1 MKTCPVCDGEGVCAY
16 EEAVV
21 DYEHGG
27 YLQEVYGECDM
38 CYGSGEVDDEE
49 EEQLPRFESQAT
61 SLRWPRWCESVCFTL
76 ARRL

>member
-27 YLQEVYGECDM
+27 YFTTCEHCI
-38 CYGSGEVDDEE
+38 SGEVDDWDEDDE
-49 EEQLPRFESQAT
+49 DLVLRQACGWR
-61 SLRWPRWCESVCFTL
+61 SGCGRSS
-76 ARRL
+76 

>member
-27 YLQEVYGECDM
+27 YLQEVIDTCEHCM
-38 CYGSGEVDDEE
+38 GSGEVDDWDEDDE
-49 EEQLPRFESQAT
+49 VE
-61 SLRWPRWCESVCFTL
+61 
-76 ARRL
+76 